1 MNFLCVSTLVA
12 EKAINVTFTVR
23 IKMTVSFLKVFKRL
37 YILSLLSWY
46 ELKPGSC
53 LEAFL
58 FKCAVRT
65 YHLLTSCWHFGDFR
79 ALLEHISPDGSVLKV
94 DPSRFV
100 DGLQE
105 EFDTERSQGWKL
117 TSGACPISGWIR
129 LKELHVLGWHQEFSF
144 RYVKSA
150 KDEGPVRA

>member
-37 YILSLLSWY
+37 YVLSLLSWY
-46 ELKPGSC
+46 ELKHGSC
-53 LEAFL
+53 LEAFP

-65 YHLLTSCWHFGDFR
+65 YHLPTSCWHFGDFL

-105 EFDTERSQGWKL
+105 EYEAERSQGWQL
-117 TSGACPISGWIR
+117 TSGACAISGWLS
-129 LKELHVLGWHQEFSF
+129 LKELHVLGGHRVFSL

-150 KDEGPVRA
+150 KDERAVRA

>member
-37 YILSLLSWY
+37 YVLSLLSWY
-46 ELKPGSC
+46 ELKHGSC
-53 LEAFL
+53 LEAFP

-65 YHLLTSCWHFGDFR
+65 YHLLTSCWHFGDFL
-79 ALLEHISPDGSVLKV
+79 ALLEHISLDGSVLKV

-105 EFDTERSQGWKL
+105 ECDAERSQGWQL
-117 TSGACPISGWIR
+117 TSGACAISGWLS
-129 LKELHVLGWHQEFSF
+129 LKELHVLGGHREFSF

-150 KDEGPVRA
+150 KDERPVRA

>member
-1 MNFLCVSTLVA
+1 MVVVSEMWIFRYLPGDAKLFALRPLTNFESLMRKNVFYIDPEKSINMNFLCVSTLVA

-23 IKMTVSFLKVFKRL
+23 IKMTVSFLKVFKGL

-46 ELKPGSC
+46 ELKHGSC
-53 LEAFL
+53 LEAFP
-58 FKCAVRT
+58 FKCTVST
-65 YHLLTSCWHFGDFR
+65 YHLFTSCWHFGDSL

-105 EFDTERSQGWKL
+105 EFDTGRS
-117 TSGACPISGWIR
+117 
-129 LKELHVLGWHQEFSF
+129 
-144 RYVKSA
+144 
-150 KDEGPVRA
+150 